1 MSIQKQFLKSKPECK
16 VTFSIQVKEAN
27 TVEVAGAF
35 NNWKAQKMPLKKLKN
50 GTFKGSVNLPTN
62 KTYEFKYAVDGNS
75 WVNDDSAD
83 KYVWNDFAASENG
96 LLEL

>member
-16 VTFSIQVKEAN
+16 VTFSIQAKEAK

-35 NNWKAQKMPLKKLKN
+35 NNWKAQSTPLKKLKN

-62 KTYEFKYAVDGNS
+62 KAYEFKYVIDGIS
-75 WVNDDSAD
+75 WVNDDNAD
-83 KYVWNDFAASENG
+83 KYVWNDFAAGENG